1 MSRPVRARRFVLA
14 LGLACL
20 ACTPAVARAQ
30 AKDDFVRAFIDLSQA
45 VGGATG
51 AEGPALRASLDAM
64 AKGLAD
70 WDAAVARVEAGFAGA
85 VTSATPAEAA
95 RMRAALAA
103 TYLDRGR
110 VADAVPYLD
119 QAVALDPSF
128 VAAYLL
134 RGLAHARLN
143 RTTAAAAAYAAA
155 RKLEPA
161 SARVAYLYLSATR
174 DAARGGERATAL
186 EALLTVVTAGVTG
199 ADDFAGLPIDLLDD
213 ASVDA
218 PLFVPAAYVA
228 GFRLLAQAR
237 YPEALASLRAA
248 AAADPLVTSA
258 ARPTALNSAD
268 ERARISKADAQVAA
282 GDRAAA
288 RASLLDTVRRF
299 PDSGQ
304 AHWRL
309 GRLEEDRGDQAA
321 ARRAYEAAAR
331 AAPVAGASMV
341 YAAIGRLQHT
351 ALDLDAAADAYERRV
366 ALAPRSAPAH
376 LDLGAVYQA
385 QDRLEDALTEYLA
398 AALVDPTSARAR
410 ASAGQL
416 RADLGDDQG
425 AIALL
430 RRAVQLDPND
440 GEARYALG
448 RALLRVGR
456 ADESR
461 QELAAFERI
470 QKAAMEAQRR
480 SFEENSRALESAL
493 REGAGASPAPAAP
506 PKDSR

>member
-1 MSRPVRARRFVLA
+1 MRR
-14 LGLACL
+14 
-20 ACTPAVARAQ
+20 
-30 AKDDFVRAFIDLSQA
+30 
-45 VGGATG
+45 
-51 AEGPALRASLDAM
+51 
-64 AKGLAD
+64 
-70 WDAAVARVEAGFAGA
+70 
-85 VTSATPAEAA
+85 
-95 RMRAALAA
+95 
-103 TYLDRGR
+103 
-110 VADAVPYLD
+110 
-119 QAVALDPSF
+119 
-128 VAAYLL
+128 
-134 RGLAHARLN
+134 
-143 RTTAAAAAYAAA
+143 A

-161 SARVAYLYLSATR
+161 SARAAYLYLSATR
-174 DAARGGERATAL
+174 EAARSGERAAAL
-186 EALLTVVTAGVTG
+186 EALLTAVTAGVTG

-258 ARPTALNSAD
+258 ARPTALNPAD
-268 ERARISKADAQVAA
+268 ERARIAKADALVAS

-309 GRLEEDRGDQAA
+309 GRLAEDDADQAA
-321 ARRAYEAAAR
+321 ALRSYEAASR
-331 AAPVAGASMV
+331 CAPVAGASIV
-341 YAAIGRLQHT
+341 LRGDRAIAAHRARPRRRRARL
-351 ALDLDAAADAYERRV
+351 R
-366 ALAPRSAPAH
+366 APRRRWRRGPRRHISTSAPCIRRRTGSRTRSPSTWRRRWSTPPARVR
-376 LDLGAVYQA
+376 GRRPASCA
-385 QDRLEDALTEYLA
+385 
-398 AALVDPTSARAR
+398 PTWATTRAP
-410 ASAGQL
+410 L
-416 RADLGDDQG
+416 R
-425 AIALL
+425 LL
-430 RRAVQLDPND
+430 RRAVQLDANN

-480 SFEENSRALESAL
+480 QLRGEFARAGV
-493 REGAGASPAPAAP
+493 GAA
-506 PKDSR
+506 